1 MLNVSFHGNEIL
13 NFNRGINRVFHSHS
27 FSTSHAKL
35 LVFLRILR
43 RVPPSVSNERSRPAR
58 VESRTNTIAFP
69 SRGNETTKRGI
80 RFQLEGMGDGWEQ
93 HVPGTMERRENFGHL
108 SCLY

>member
-27 FSTSHAKL
+27 FFTSHAKL

-43 RVPPSVSNERSRPAR
+43 RVPPRFERTNENERSRR
-58 VESRTNTIAFP
+58 E
-69 SRGNETTKRGI
+69 
-80 RFQLEGMGDGWEQ
+80 LERSLRAAVNVRLRNVVSVFNWKER
-93 HVPGTMERRENFGHL
+93 GTMERRENFGHL